1 MFRLITAVANPS
13 SDDNAMK
20 RASSEAAPQTD
31 NVRWRVLLLGCEG
44 ARARRI
50 IKAFAAVPQPP
61 ELCQVPTLAGAARYF
76 AEDIDAV
83 LVDRRALGDLDEP
96 ECQCLVAAAHRRP
109 VVLLISEDDRISLD
123 LALRTGA
130 SGFYYHDQIDANFVR
145 RLRKLARAHKPSL
158 Q

>member
-1 MFRLITAVANPS
+1 MNRAPS
-13 SDDNAMK
+13 EPTSK
-20 RASSEAAPQTD
+20 GPQTRAASTPSEA
-31 NVRWRVLLLGCEG
+31 VVSWRVLVLGCEG

-61 ELCQVPTLAGAARYF
+61 ELRHLPTLAGAADCF

-83 LVDRRALGDLDEP
+83 LVDRQALGDLDGP
-96 ECQCLVAAAHRRP
+96 DCQCLVAAAHRRP
-109 VVLLISEDDRISLD
+109 VVLLIREDDRISLD

-130 SGFYYHDQIDANFVR
+130 SGFYYHDQIDASFVR
-145 RLRKLARAHKPSL
+145 RLRKLARAYGRAL